1 MTKAYALV
9 VAELGAMKQVVAAL
23 RALDGVTDVQE
34 VMGPYDIVVQLET
47 DNDMRLMPVLLDT
60 VRTVGG
66 IQSTTTLVAFPRQ

>member
-9 VAELGAMKQVVAAL
+9 VAELGAMKRVATAL
-23 RALDGVTDVQE
+23 RALDGVTEVQE

-47 DNDMRLMPVLLDT
+47 DDDMGLMPVLLDT
-60 VRTVGG
+60 VRKVGG